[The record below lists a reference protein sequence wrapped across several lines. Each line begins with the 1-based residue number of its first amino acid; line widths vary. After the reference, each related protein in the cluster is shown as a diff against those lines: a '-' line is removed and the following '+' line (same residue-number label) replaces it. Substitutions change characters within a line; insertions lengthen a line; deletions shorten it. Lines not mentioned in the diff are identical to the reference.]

1 MSTTEVEALHALSGS
16 IAQNNDLAPFVAQ
29 FLRSRVAS
37 YKGFLQ
43 LHKLIQKQGQLNLF
57 LPKIKIMDQTKY
69 LDAAYTILKDGQR
82 NAKEILDAIANVRI
96 NIEMLRVLEADA
108 KRVQRNYID

>member
-1 MSTTEVEALHALSGS
+1 
-16 IAQNNDLAPFVAQ
+16 
-29 FLRSRVAS
+29 
-37 YKGFLQ
+37 
-43 LHKLIQKQGQLNLF
+43 
-57 LPKIKIMDQTKY
+57 MDQTKY